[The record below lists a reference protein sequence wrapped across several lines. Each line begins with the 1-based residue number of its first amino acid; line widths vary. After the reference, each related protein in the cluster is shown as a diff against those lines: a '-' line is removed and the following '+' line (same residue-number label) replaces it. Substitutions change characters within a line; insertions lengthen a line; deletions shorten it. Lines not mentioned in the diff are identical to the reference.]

1 MTKHIHSIDSQV
13 WQRIATQGE
22 GWVFTPSD
30 FADLGSRT
38 AVASALMRCAASGQ
52 IRQLSRGLYDWPRQH
67 SLLGLLWPDVAMV
80 AQALERKDGLRLQPA
95 GAYAAN
101 MLGLSE
107 QVPAQVVYLTDG
119 PSREVA
125 VGPTHISLKRTTP
138 KNMACAGRLSG
149 LLIQALR
156 FLGEAHVTPE
166 RIARVR
172 SALPAAERAEAAA
185 DLVYAPAWM
194 RPWLL
199 EVARP

>member
-1 MTKHIHSIDSQV
+1 MTKHIQSMDKQV
-13 WQRIATQGE
+13 WQRIASQGE

-30 FADLGSRT
+30 FADVGSRT
-38 AVASALMRCAASGQ
+38 AVASALMRYAAAGQ

-67 SLLGLLWPDVAMV
+67 PVLGVLWPDVAQV

-107 QVPAQVVYLTDG
+107 QVPVQVVYLTDG
-119 PSREVA
+119 PSRQVA
-125 VGPTHISLKRTTP
+125 VGPTLITLKRTTP

-156 FLGEAHVTPE
+156 FLGEVHVSPE
-166 RIARVR
+166 RIAHVR
-172 SALPAAERAEAAA
+172 RSLPAEQRAKLTA
-185 DLVYAPAWM
+185 DLAYAPAWM